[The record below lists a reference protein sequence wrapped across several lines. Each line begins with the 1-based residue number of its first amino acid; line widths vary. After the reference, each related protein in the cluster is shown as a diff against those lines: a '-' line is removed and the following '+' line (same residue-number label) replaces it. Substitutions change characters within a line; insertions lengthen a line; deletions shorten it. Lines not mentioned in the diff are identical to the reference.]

1 MLNRIGQFAHALF
14 SKIGPSEKKYI
25 QTHLNDQEQRLF
37 FSLDRPTQTHCVRV
51 ARTCQVM
58 MAKEMSVRQHEL
70 IRAALLHDIGKPAN
84 IIRTRHRVFI
94 VLLTLLAPGLLKR
107 ILRQPQGWGK
117 LGQAVLA
124 HVQHPDRGAEM
135 AAKIKLPPDI
145 IDLIRH
151 HHQPYRPGE
160 PMELTILRRADELN

>member
-1 MLNRIGQFAHALF
+1 MLSRIRQLGHALF
-14 SKIGPSEKKYI
+14 SKIGPSERKYI
-25 QTHLNDQEQRLF
+25 QTHLNQQEQRLF
-37 FSLDRPTQTHCVRV
+37 FNMDRPTQTHCIRV
-51 ARTCQVM
+51 ARTCQAM
-58 MAKEMSVRQHEL
+58 LAKETSVRHQDL

-94 VLLTLLAPGLLKR
+94 VLLTILAPALQKR

-117 LGQAVLA
+117 LGQAILA
-124 HVQHPDRGAEM
+124 HVQHPERGADM
-135 AAKIKLPPDI
+135 AEKIKLSPEI

-151 HHQPYRPGE
+151 HHQPYQPGE